1 MLGAMPYVRHLVGLL
16 FVSALIGCGGPRSSP
31 VPDRILYN
39 AHIVTL
45 DPRSTVVQAVA
56 VRDGRFIAVGNDD
69 EIRAL
74 ARGRTDEIDLE
85 GRTLVPGLGDNH
97 FHSIG
102 GGPGVDLSQAR
113 SLADVRAAIAARVAE
128 VEPGDVVV
136 SNSDWHEGQLAEQRL
151 PYRRDLDEAAPNTA
165 VVVVRGGHE
174 YVLNSA
180 ALTRWGITAATPQ
193 PDGGLIGRDAAGR
206 LNGELVDRA
215 KDLVQLPRLER
226 PDYEERIQSLADEH
240 RRLNEAGL
248 TTVRYGSGS
257 PELYGMLRDMKER
270 GILTVRT
277 SVLLRLGGA
286 TDPAT
291 LDQTFREWGVGP
303 NDGDEWVRV
312 AGIKLGVDGGFEGG
326 LLREPYEAPWDGEGE
341 FRGLQ
346 TAPTGP
352 YIALVRALNARGW
365 RVATHAVGDAAIDL
379 VLEAYEAAHRDSPIV
394 GRRWAIEHAFVS
406 HPDQLPRMKALE
418 LHISAQNHLYLAA
431 PSLRKYWGVERADG
445 VTPVRT
451 YLDAGLDVSLGTDS
465 PVVPYRP
472 MWGLYHFITRGT
484 ISAGVAGPDQRI
496 GREKALRLSSLGN
509 AQLTFEEDHKGSI
522 EVGKFADL
530 IVLSEDILSVR
541 EERIENLDVLLTMV
555 GGEIVY
561 RESGFEG

>member
-16 FVSALIGCGGPRSSP
+16 FVSALIGCGGPRSTP
-31 VPDRILYN
+31 APDRILYN

-45 DPRSTVVQAVA
+45 DRRSSVAQAVA
-56 VRDGRFIAVGNDD
+56 IRDGRFIAVGNDD

-74 ARGRTDEIDLE
+74 ARGRTDEIDVE

-151 PYRRDLDEAAPNTA
+151 PYRRDLDEAAPDNP

-180 ALTRWGITAATPQ
+180 ALTRWGITEATPQ
-193 PDGGLIGRDAAGR
+193 PDGGLIGRDDTGR

-303 NDGDEWVRV
+303 DDGDEWVRV

-326 LLREPYEAPWDGEGE
+326 LLREPYEAPWDGEGG

-406 HPDQLPRMKALE
+406 QPDQLLRMKALE

-472 MWGLYHFITRGT
+472 MWVLYHFITRNT

-496 GREKALRLSSLGN
+496 GREEALRLSSLGN
-509 AQLTFEEDHKGSI
+509 AQLTFEEDHKGTI
-522 EVGKFADL
+522 EVGKLADL
-530 IVLSEDILSVR
+530 IVLSEDIMSVP

-561 RESGFEG
+561 RESGFDE